1 MRHDS
6 DKKESI
12 LRNSGVQTI
21 LASLLCIILGLL
33 VGYVVLLIINP
44 GGAGKAI
51 LAIIKNFLYYPQ
63 LKPDY
68 QNTALSLRT
77 ASGLRA

>member
-1 MRHDS
+1 MAFIWLVPEERRRADMRHDS

-33 VGYVVLLIINP
+33 VGYVVC
-44 GGAGKAI
+44 
-51 LAIIKNFLYYPQ
+51 
-63 LKPDY
+63 
-68 QNTALSLRT
+68 
-77 ASGLRA
+77 